1 MKNVTVSNL
10 SLVLAFALVLVSI
23 AISAKEKLGLT
34 KDILI
39 SVIRAI
45 VQLVIIGFV
54 LKFIF
59 HIDTLWIN
67 SVFIVFICSGLI
79 GELSFLFKTD
89 SSYLLAFIFHLI
101 GTLAL
106 FSIMMFLNNWLINW
120 QILFIFILAYAMI
133 WLVIRLT
140 QGRDIRRINQEA

>member
-1 MKNVTVSNL
+1 MKIWQKALHYFVTGMGFGAIIYLLILGMPSNE
-10 SLVLAFALVLVSI
+10 VGDI
-23 AISAKEKLGLT
+23 A
-34 KDILI
+34 
-39 SVIRAI
+39 VP
-45 VQLVIIGFV
+45 
-54 LKFIF
+54 
-59 HIDTLWIN
+59 IN

-89 SSYLLAFIFHLI
+89 LSYLLAFIFHLI

-120 QILFIFILAYAMI
+120 QTLFIFILAYAMI

-140 QGRDIRRINQEA
+140 QERDIRRINRQIKKRNKQKVKFK

>member
-1 MKNVTVSNL
+1 M
-10 SLVLAFALVLVSI
+10 
-23 AISAKEKLGLT
+23 
-34 KDILI
+34 
-39 SVIRAI
+39 
-45 VQLVIIGFV
+45 QLVIIGFV

-59 HIDTLWIN
+59 HIDTLWLTVVSIN

-89 SSYLLAFIFHLI
+89 LSYLLAFIFHLI

-120 QILFIFILAYAMI
+120 QTLFIFILAYAMI

-140 QGRDIRRINQEA
+140 QERDIRRINQEA

>member
-1 MKNVTVSNL
+1 M
-10 SLVLAFALVLVSI
+10 
-23 AISAKEKLGLT
+23 
-34 KDILI
+34 
-39 SVIRAI
+39 
-45 VQLVIIGFV
+45 QLVIIGFV

-59 HIDTLWIN
+59 HIDTLRLTAVPIN

-89 SSYLLAFIFHLI
+89 LSYLLAFIFHLI

-120 QILFIFILAYAMI
+120 YIHFYLCL
-133 WLVIRLT
+133 
-140 QGRDIRRINQEA
+140 RDDSVSH

>member
-1 MKNVTVSNL
+1 MKILQKALHYFVTGMGFGAIIYLLILGMTSNE
-10 SLVLAFALVLVSI
+10 VGDI
-23 AISAKEKLGLT
+23 A
-34 KDILI
+34 
-39 SVIRAI
+39 VP
-45 VQLVIIGFV
+45 
-54 LKFIF
+54 
-59 HIDTLWIN
+59 IN

-89 SSYLLAFIFHLI
+89 LSYFLAFIFHLI

-120 QILFIFILAYAMI
+120 QTLFIFILAYAMI

-140 QGRDIRRINQEA
+140 QERDIRRINRQIKRRNKQKVKFK